1 MSETVRNDESSSKN
15 IYGDSPEIII
25 GLPRKRDLIQNSKY
39 WKDVQLPID
48 ILLLTVKDYEFLSCY
63 YYIVRPFRSY
73 FKGIGNVYFG
83 GIDNYRDVKLKVA
96 LVNFRGYSKDRA
108 DVFFAL
114 QEAVIQLRPKAIF
127 SVGHCSGMS
136 QESTRLGDVVISTQ
150 LTNYSLNPDNKK
162 DRKEFRASTIQIGRD
177 MNHLIPFMSVG
188 WHPPLKDPG
197 ARKVKIHIG
206 EILSGPELVQAE
218 WQRDELVK
226 SFPRAIAIE
235 TAAWGKISFSFE
247 VTVTVK
253 SAHRDIW
260 IYLFPGREN

>member
-15 IYGDSPEIII
+15 IYGDPPKISANIPDISEVTQIH
-25 GLPRKRDLIQNSKY
+25 KSWN
-39 WKDVQLPID
+39 DVQLPID
-48 ILLLTVKDYEFLSCY
+48 ILWLTVKNYEFLSCY
-63 YYIVRPFRSY
+63 YYLMDPFRSY

-83 GIDNYRDVKLKVA
+83 DIGDYRDVRLKVA
-96 LVNFRGYSKDRA
+96 LVNFQGYSQDSA
-108 DVFFAL
+108 VFFAL
-114 QEAVIQLRPKAIF
+114 KEAVTQLRPKAIF

-188 WHPPLKDPG
+188 WYPPLNDPG
-197 ARKVKIHIG
+197 AREVKIHIG

-260 IYLFPGREN
+260 IYLFPGRES